1 MSAIANK
8 YADKVEAGEMA
19 LEDVPKLWREKV
31 RLELEKRQ
39 QVELEPVV
47 EEVVTDEVTETEV

>member
-8 YADKVEAGEMA
+8 YADKVEAGKMN

-39 QVELEPVV
+39 QVELEPVP

>member
-8 YADKVEAGEMA
+8 YADKVEAREMS
-19 LEDVPKLWREKV
+19 LEQVPTLWREKV

-39 QVELEPVV
+39 QVELEPV
-47 EEVVTDEVTETEV
+47 EEEVTDEVTETEV